1 MKIFCSIIEK
11 ETNKIEVA
19 RFLTTIPSNLGFF
32 NLGTVE
38 SYPTGG
44 GGPTAYGPTSY
55 FGSDPRPAEQGDNLN
70 NPINLGDFSAIF
82 KSQIISNSH
91 GGLSRRQSTFYEL
104 HLTLP
109 RSVQFTQEFSQ
120 FSYEEQTNRNTL
132 LAFYEIDENGHR
144 QELPINDDGYVFHDS
159 AIDYQEDDIG
169 SVLTDYPST
178 RLEKGKYLFVITNDI
193 RYLETTYS
201 IGLNVSV
208 LDWRFVNEPVEEQ
221 VNFGLI
227 TENVVGATGATGGF
241 IDFGSVI

>member
-1 MKIFCSIIEK
+1 M
-11 ETNKIEVA
+11 A
-19 RFLTTIPSNLGFF
+19 RFLTTIPNNLGFF
-32 NLGTVE
+32 NLGKVE

-70 NPINLGDFSAIF
+70 NPIDLGDFSSIF

-91 GGLSRRQSTFYEL
+91 GGLSRKQSTFYQINL
-104 HLTLP
+104 QLP
-109 RSVQFTQEFSQ
+109 RTIQFTQEFSR

-144 QELPINDDGYVFHDS
+144 QELPINDDGCVFHDS
-159 AIDYQEDDIG
+159 AIDYNEDDTG
-169 SVLTDYPST
+169 VLLNDFPST
-178 RLEKGKYLFVITNDI
+178 RLERGKYLFVITNDI

-208 LDWRFVNEPVEEQ
+208 LDWRFINENVEEQ
-221 VNFGLI
+221 INFGLV
-227 TENVVGATGATGGF
+227 TDNVIDLSGAAGGK
-241 IDFGSVI
+241 IDFGNI

>member
-1 MKIFCSIIEK
+1 M
-11 ETNKIEVA
+11 A

-70 NPINLGDFSAIF
+70 NPIDLGDFSSIF
-82 KSQIISNSH
+82 KTTIISNSH
-91 GGLSRRQSTFYEL
+91 GGLSRKQSTFYKMNL
-104 HLTLP
+104 NLP
-109 RSVQFTQEFSQ
+109 RTVQFTQEFSRT
-120 FSYEEQTNRNTL
+120 SYEDKTNRNTL

-159 AIDYQEDDIG
+159 AIDYAEDDTG
-169 SVLTDYPST
+169 TLLDDYPST
-178 RLEKGKYLFVITNDI
+178 SLKKGKYLFVITNDI

-208 LDWRFVNEPVEEQ
+208 LDWRFVRENITEQ
-221 VNFGLI
+221 IDLGLVSAQQVTSTVNFGNL
-227 TENVVGATGATGGF
+227 
-241 IDFGSVI
+241 

>member
-1 MKIFCSIIEK
+1 M
-11 ETNKIEVA
+11 A
-19 RFLTTIPSNLGFF
+19 RSLTTIPNNLGFF
-32 NLGTVE
+32 NLGKVE

-70 NPINLGDFSAIF
+70 NPIDLGDFSSIF

-91 GGLSRRQSTFYEL
+91 GGLSRKQSTFYQINL
-104 HLTLP
+104 QLP
-109 RSVQFTQEFSQ
+109 RTIQFTQEFSR

-159 AIDYQEDDIG
+159 AIDYNEDDTG
-169 SVLTDYPST
+169 VLLNDFPST
-178 RLEKGKYLFVITNDI
+178 RLERGKYLFVITNDI

-208 LDWRFVNEPVEEQ
+208 LDWRFINENVEEQ
-221 VNFGLI
+221 INFGLV
-227 TENVVGATGATGGF
+227 TDNVIDLSGAAGGK
-241 IDFGSVI
+241 IDFGNI

>member
-11 ETNKIEVA
+11 ETNKIKVA

-70 NPINLGDFSAIF
+70 NPIDLGDFSAIF
-82 KSQIISNSH
+82 KSQTISNSH
-91 GGLSRRQSTFYEL
+91 GGLSRRQSTFYEMNL
-104 HLTLP
+104 SLP
-109 RSVQFTQEFSQ
+109 RTVQFTQDFSQ
-120 FSYEEQTNRNTL
+120 FSYEDQTNRNTL
-132 LAFYEIDENGHR
+132 LAFYQIDDSGHR
-144 QELPINDDGYVFHDS
+144 QELPINNDGYVYHEG
-159 AIDYQEDDIG
+159 AVDYNDDEGI
-169 SVLTDYPST
+169 LFNEDYPVT
-178 RLEKGKYLFVITNDI
+178 RLNRGKYLFVITNDI

-208 LDWRFVNEPVEEQ
+208 LDWRFVNENAEEQ
-221 VNFGLI
+221 IN
-227 TENVVGATGATGGF
+227 
-241 IDFGSVI
+241 FGSVDDAVIDQVSFGFLS

>member
-1 MKIFCSIIEK
+1 M
-11 ETNKIEVA
+11 A

-82 KSQIISNSH
+82 KTQIISNSH
-91 GGLSRRQSTFYEL
+91 GGLSRKQSTFYEMNL
-104 HLTLP
+104 SLP
-109 RSVQFTQEFSQ
+109 RSVQFTQEFSR
-120 FSYEEQTNRNTL
+120 FSYEDQTNRNTL

-144 QELPINDDGYVFHDS
+144 QELPINDEGYVFHDA
-159 AIDYQEDDIG
+159 AIDYGEDDIG
-169 SVLTDYPST
+169 PALTDYPST

-208 LDWRFVNEPVEEQ
+208 LDWRFVQEVVEERIDLGTITDQ
-221 VNFGLI
+221 VTADLNFGNL
-227 TENVVGATGATGGF
+227 
-241 IDFGSVI
+241 